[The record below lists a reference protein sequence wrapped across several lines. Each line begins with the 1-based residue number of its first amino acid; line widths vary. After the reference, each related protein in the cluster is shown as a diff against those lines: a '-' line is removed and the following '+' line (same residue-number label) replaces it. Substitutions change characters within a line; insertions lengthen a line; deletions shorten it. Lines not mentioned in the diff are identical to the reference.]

1 MCRHHRLSSVD
12 HSEIR
17 LQWRKPAS
25 NLCHRPRLD
34 IFLVGQPRGRKVKYS
49 PTELEGPFLRG
60 SLDIHRVGSLAKVR
74 ASLPRKRKSMRKS
87 KEVLRLHFERG
98 FGQRVIAREANVSQS
113 ITTTANSST
122 RTTRKGRSRSV
133 LPMGIKTKFLLSV
146 FAAFHRA
153 AQTTGPNL
161 INEETAY
168 SIGGGRVVARDLR
181 SGRVAWRAE
190 LAAEYTAL
198 CPSGDCDISWMSD
211 EGASAFVAKSL
222 RSNEIGVFELNG
234 KLRWSQMIRFQPLSR
249 ASLSRS
255 RNIVAFI
262 GRVDGE
268 SHLWYATP
276 NGLTKGQ
283 SVSEGFVNSR
293 MTIAWLARDEGVIVA
308 VDKMLYRCAQK
319 LDIPC
324 RQLVAGDLPAVSPDG
339 RFLAYFEVDRSLAIR
354 TVSSLETVQK
364 IKSEDGRIQ
373 FGDDLP
379 RWTSRSSH
387 VVVNAF
393 KSGKSRLI
401 AVDLNTNRLTGLM
414 YTYGKTSS
422 GLGIGQ

>member
-1 MCRHHRLSSVD
+1 MLLNIPALKCFIRIFSS
-12 HSEIR
+12 
-17 LQWRKPAS
+17 
-25 NLCHRPRLD
+25 
-34 IFLVGQPRGRKVKYS
+34 
-49 PTELEGPFLRG
+49 
-60 SLDIHRVGSLAKVR
+60 
-74 ASLPRKRKSMRKS
+74 
-87 KEVLRLHFERG
+87 
-98 FGQRVIAREANVSQS
+98 GQR
-113 ITTTANSST
+113 T
-122 RTTRKGRSRSV
+122 
-133 LPMGIKTKFLLSV
+133 
-146 FAAFHRA
+146 
-153 AQTTGPNL
+153 
-161 INEETAY
+161 
-168 SIGGGRVVARDLR
+168 
-181 SGRVAWRAE
+181 
-190 LAAEYTAL
+190 
-198 CPSGDCDISWMSD
+198 
-211 EGASAFVAKSL
+211 
-222 RSNEIGVFELNG
+222 
-234 KLRWSQMIRFQPLSR
+234 
-249 ASLSRS
+249 SLSRS